1 MSKTIKNITKG
12 NNHHDWLTV
21 NEAIGAFKNLNKNIT
36 KSDIYRYAL
45 AGKITLSIYFQ
56 SPVMLK
62 EIKVTNQKIKLKIIK
77 KPSRNNINSL
87 EINNEKLIVST
98 EENYI
103 SLIKQI
109 VDTSLAGYEYVLV
122 QRLLAQSLGIP
133 NPVTGAVNANYGI
146 SVIIEKKL
154 FQVFMLQSHQTE
166 ILAKNIKSVQD
177 DVYQDNS
184 NTNHNRIYHPL
195 FDLPQDSCFV
205 IKQSEIERMMITTIP
220 EEKTSCTETRISSPL
235 SKLFW
240 LACKNNDS
248 ISPLIGHPYKLVNI
262 FEQWASAEGITDR
275 FSGDTLKTALER
287 GSPK

>member
-21 NEAIGAFKNLNKNIT
+21 NEAIDAFKNLNKNIT
-36 KSDIYRYAL
+36 ISDIYRYAL

-62 EIKVTNQKIKLKIIK
+62 EIKLTNQKIKLKIIK
-77 KPSRNNINSL
+77 KPSHNNINSL
-87 EINNEKLIVST
+87 ETYNEKLIVST

-146 SVIIEKKL
+146 SVIIEKNYFKFL
-154 FQVFMLQSHQTE
+154 CS
-166 ILAKNIKSVQD
+166 
-177 DVYQDNS
+177 
-184 NTNHNRIYHPL
+184 NRI
-195 FDLPQDSCFV
+195 
-205 IKQSEIERMMITTIP
+205 KQ
-220 EEKTSCTETRISSPL
+220 K
-235 SKLFW
+235 
-240 LACKNNDS
+240 
-248 ISPLIGHPYKLVNI
+248 Y
-262 FEQWASAEGITDR
+262 
-275 FSGDTLKTALER
+275 
-287 GSPK
+287 

>member
-1 MSKTIKNITKG
+1 MRKTNKNMTEG
-12 NNHHDWLTV
+12 NNHHSWLTV
-21 NEAIGAFKNLNKNIT
+21 NEAVGSIKNHNKNIT

-62 EIKVTNQKIKLKIIK
+62 RIKITNKKVKLKIIK
-77 KPSRNNINSL
+77 KPFHNHINSL
-87 EINNEKLIVST
+87 DIHNEQLIVST
-98 EENYI
+98 EDNYT

-133 NPVTGAVNANYGI
+133 YPIIGAVNTNYGI
-146 SVIIEKKL
+146 SVIIENKL

-166 ILAKNIKSVQD
+166 IITKNPKCTYD
-177 DVYQDNS
+177 NVYQENS
-184 NTNHNRIYHPL
+184 NAHQNRIYDPL
-195 FDLPQDSCFV
+195 FDLPQDACFV
-205 IKQSEIERMMITTIP
+205 IRQSEIERMMSATIQ
-220 EEKTSCTETRISSPL
+220 EEKTSFTETRISSPL

-248 ISPLIGHPYKLVNI
+248 ISPLIGHPYKLLNI